1 MQYIPLDHNA
11 KTILSPITHVR
22 NFISAGAFVSANGAF
37 FPTYGDVQ
45 TLLPKSMGGQGVFK
59 QSYDLTGKRILG
71 TMTKADDALY
81 EAKRT
86 GKNKLVI
93 A

>member
-1 MQYIPLDHNA
+1 VLAPKAASQIA

-45 TLLPKSMGGQGVFK
+45 TLLPKSIGGQGVFK
-59 QSYDLTGKRILG
+59 QSYD
-71 TMTKADDALY
+71 
-81 EAKRT
+81 
-86 GKNKLVI
+86 
-93 A
+93 